1 MLLMFNIIKR
11 TSSILLLFSLIFL
24 IGKNN
29 LMAQSDPESQA
40 KYYFGVEQ
48 FQEALP
54 IFKDLIHL
62 YPTDATLNYYFGAC
76 LIETAT
82 YSKEAKDA
90 LEVAMEKEVKSL
102 YYLGRYHHTQ
112 SDWENAISY
121 YNEYINSAKKKELRT
136 TNAYELLSLC
146 EEKVNPFIF
155 LEEEI
160 EAQAQAEPA
169 IELPTPISNNLFTE
183 PNESLE
189 IPEALKNTT
198 INFPINA
205 SISYLSIDQFKTKDG
220 QQAFI
225 LGWVFEQELNGK
237 LTETAELRE
246 TYGTASPTEK
256 EQLADDILKLEQ
268 ETYQLNRDIRRKY
281 SEANEFENAYWGKA
295 SASER
300 NNFKQKIIQMQDS
313 ILATTEPET
322 STIVPAPLPIITT
335 QKNSEEIKEEKPKQ
349 ESSNDNISYKIQ
361 IGAYSKSPPD
371 WVQNLF
377 KKISVI
383 RRIDQ
388 YTDDRGITVY
398 TIGELKSYKD
408 ALQMQNQIRQEG
420 VSDAFVAAYKN
431 NVRINVNEAR
441 KLTEE

>member
-1 MLLMFNIIKR
+1 MLSMFNIIKR

-24 IGKNN
+24 IGRNN

-40 KYYFGVEQ
+40 KYYFGEEQ

-62 YPTDATLNYYFGAC
+62 YPTDARLNYYFGAC

-90 LEVAMEKEVKSL
+90 LEIAMEKEVKSL
-102 YYLGRYHHTQ
+102 YYLGKYYHTQ

-136 TNAYELLSLC
+136 TNVYELLSLC
-146 EEKVNPFIF
+146 EETVNPFIF

-160 EAQAQAEPA
+160 EAETEPA

-205 SISYLSIDQFKTKDG
+205 SISYLSIDQFKTENG

-225 LGWVFEQELNGK
+225 LGWVFDQELNGK

-256 EQLADDILKLEQ
+256 EQLAGDILKLEQ
-268 ETYQLNRDIRRKY
+268 ETYQLNRNIRSKY
-281 SEANEFENAYWGKA
+281 SEANEFENVYWGKA
-295 SASER
+295 STSER
-300 NNFKQKIIQMQDS
+300 NNFKQKIAQMHDS
-313 ILATTEPET
+313 IEAATKTPIEVPATLPINISQKSAKETTE
-322 STIVPAPLPIITT
+322 
-335 QKNSEEIKEEKPKQ
+335 EIPQQ
-349 ESSNDNISYKIQ
+349 ESTVDNISYKIQ